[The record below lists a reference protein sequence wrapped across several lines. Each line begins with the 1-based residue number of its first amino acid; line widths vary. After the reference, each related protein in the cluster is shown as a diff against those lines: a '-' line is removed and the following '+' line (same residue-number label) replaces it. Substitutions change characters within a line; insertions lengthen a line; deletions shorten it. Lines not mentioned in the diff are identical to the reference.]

1 MIVGMEVD
9 MEKYLCLFLV
19 RIKNT
24 FQYRINLLTGL
35 PIQFIRAILA
45 NTIYIAFFTST
56 SNIDIRNL
64 HITIAYVW
72 LQNSFMSFISYW
84 MVDSELND
92 TIRLGNVAY
101 ELVRPF
107 NLYWFWFT
115 KLISQR
121 LIIAFFN
128 CLPIFFIALFMPGL
142 YTLKLNFT
150 LTKIIIFII
159 SIILALILNT
169 VMSLII
175 YISVFQTFTITGS
188 LLFFGTIGE
197 FAGGL
202 IIPLMLM
209 PKKVQIILN
218 FLPFRFSGDFPFRI
232 LIYNYSLSNI
242 ICGLLLQLFWIV
254 LMMIIGKLY
263 LKFNLSKVV
272 IQGG

>member
-1 MIVGMEVD
+1 MK
-9 MEKYLCLFLV
+9 KYLGLFLV
-19 RIKNT
+19 RIKNI

-45 NTIYIAFFTST
+45 NTIYITFFISS
-56 SNIDIRNL
+56 SNIDFKSL

-72 LQNSFMSFISYW
+72 LQNSFMSFITYW

-92 TIRLGNVAY
+92 AIRLGNVAY

-107 NLYWFWFT
+107 DLYWFWFI

-128 CLPIFFIALFMPGL
+128 CVPIFFIALFMPGL
-142 YTLKLNFT
+142 YKLTLSFSLM
-150 LTKIIIFII
+150 KIVIFII
-159 SIILALILNT
+159 SMIFALILNT
-169 VMSLII
+169 AMSLII

-209 PKKVQIILN
+209 PKKIQIILN
-218 FLPFRFSGDFPFRI
+218 LLPFRFSGDFPFRI
-232 LIYNYSLSNI
+232 LIYNYSLFNI
-242 ICGLLLQLFWIV
+242 ISGILLQLFWVV
-254 LMMIIGKLY
+254 LMIIIGKLY
-263 LKFNLSKVV
+263 LKCNLSKVV